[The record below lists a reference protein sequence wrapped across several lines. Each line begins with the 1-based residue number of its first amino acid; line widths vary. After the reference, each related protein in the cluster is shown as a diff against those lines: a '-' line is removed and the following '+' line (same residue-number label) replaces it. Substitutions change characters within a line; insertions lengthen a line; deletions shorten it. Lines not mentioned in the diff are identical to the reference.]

1 MWSGDQLLLPVS
13 QGNLNLILCQEH
25 WEGFGAGVCTSFTRK
40 APWPLNSKMHRHLL
54 NVVEQILLKEECLQL
69 EQDTLHTVS
78 TAPAFVSW
86 GAVPQRYFPQNLS
99 STCRSLHKSK
109 RLILL
114 LQFFHQNVH
123 SILNVSN
130 HMNSMDHPHWLTMH
144 NICKKNLTGLHTNLH
159 VIEDYTN
166 QNCISWEVYKS
177 KMFMLLLQFLHQF
190 VRSSLQRYEQRGSA
204 PVDNHHALYL

>member
-1 MWSGDQLLLPVS
+1 
-13 QGNLNLILCQEH
+13 
-25 WEGFGAGVCTSFTRK
+25 
-40 APWPLNSKMHRHLL
+40 MHRHLL
-54 NVVEQILLKEECLQL
+54 NVVEQILLKEERLQL

-109 RLILL
+109 RLMLL

-144 NICKKNLTGLHTNLH
+144 NICRGNLTGLYTNLH
-159 VIEDYTN
+159 VIKILFPERFTN
-166 QNCISWEVYKS
+166 QRCSCCCFNSCIDLCVQVCKD
-177 KMFMLLLQFLHQF
+177 MNN
-190 VRSSLQRYEQRGSA
+190 
-204 PVDNHHALYL
+204 VDPHRLKNHHDALYL